1 MSKFISQA
9 SEEFAPQAQWSELMH
24 LAQMGDEKA
33 YRKLLLAI
41 VPIIQR
47 FARCKVSDTSIIDD
61 IVQDTLMNIHTLRHT
76 YDPKRP
82 ILPWIATITSARA
95 IDVLR
100 KYNRHWKRE
109 IYDDMLLQQII
120 DQSDHYHLEHEDKID
135 QIDMLL
141 KNLTPSQRQV
151 IQLVKLDEMSL
162 YEASKKTGLSISAVK
177 SLLHRALIKLRNY
190 GKD

>member
-9 SEEFAPQAQWSELMH
+9 SEEFAPQAQWSDLMH

>member
-1 MSKFISQA
+1 LSKFISQA

>member
-1 MSKFISQA
+1 MSKFIFQA
-9 SEEFAPQAQWSELMH
+9 SEEFAPQAQWSELMQ

>member
-9 SEEFAPQAQWSELMH
+9 SEEFAPQAQWSELMQ